1 MTDIELKI
9 LDNRIGPDSIYPLPK
24 YETEGSAGLDLYA
37 MINEDITLNPGETKL
52 IPTGISIYI
61 KDPNICATILPRSG
75 MGHKHGIVLGNL
87 IGLIDSDYQGPLM
100 VSAWN
105 RSSQAFTIEVGMR
118 IAQLVFLPI
127 VHAQFKIV
135 DDFNKSSRGEGGFGS
150 TGIK

>member
-24 YETEGSAGLDLYA
+24 YETEVSAGLDLYA

-87 IGLIDSDYQGPLM
+87 IGLMD
-100 VSAWN
+100 SAWN